1 MKQQLIISLLLLMSF
16 LPLNAQRHNG
26 GKNFDPARYKAE
38 MEQFIVREACLTPQ
52 EASVF
57 FPIFDE
63 MKRKERTLRNHISAL
78 RRVKPA
84 TEQGCA
90 EAVRERDALE
100 IQIKELQQ
108 QYHNRM
114 LKVLPASKVYDA
126 MRAQHRF
133 NRRMFRKGICGQRK

>member
-1 MKQQLIISLLLLMSF
+1 MSF

-90 EAVRERDALE
+90 EAVRKRDALE

-108 QYHNRM
+108 QYHNRLSVWYCASASPYHLSRNPGFTCM
-114 LKVLPASKVYDA
+114 SSTWSSSPSSLPVWRASSDL
-126 MRAQHRF
+126 RS
-133 NRRMFRKGICGQRK
+133 